1 MTVLVEV
8 ARNFLNTLVEADGT
22 TKLFFFYENYDRFF
36 SQNEFCP
43 LSILEIGV
51 FKGVSTK
58 IFSRSFPA
66 AKIVAVDKNLPD
78 IDFSQFPNVTY
89 LQADQANQ
97 NEFHAI
103 INAHFPD
110 GIDLVIEDASH
121 IGTLSRA
128 TFQAVFPFVK
138 TNGIYI
144 VEDWGTGYWDTW
156 VDGGRFQEYPLNF
169 HDNNIP
175 RRIPSHD
182 FGMVGFVKS
191 LVDMTHE
198 SAIKNNQ
205 NDNSEH
211 SSRIKRLEFGEG
223 FCFALKA

>member
-1 MTVLVEV
+1 MTALVEV
-8 ARNFLNTLVEADGT
+8 ARNFLNTLVEVDGT
-22 TKLFFFYENYDRFF
+22 TKLFFFYENYNRFF
-36 SQNEFCP
+36 SQNEFTP

-51 FKGVSTK
+51 YKGVSTK

-66 AKIVAVDKNLPD
+66 AKIVAVDKVLLD
-78 IDFSQFPNVTY
+78 IDFSQFQNVTY
-89 LQADQANQ
+89 LQADQADPG
-97 NEFHAI
+97 EFHAI

-121 IGTLSRA
+121 IGALSCV
-128 TFQAVFPFVK
+128 TFQAVFPFVNK
-138 TNGIYI
+138 NGIYI

-156 VDGGRFQEYPLNF
+156 VDGGRFQEYPMNF

-175 RRIPSHD
+175 KRFPSHD

-198 SAIKNNQ
+198 SAIKSNQ
-205 NDNSEH
+205 NDKSEH